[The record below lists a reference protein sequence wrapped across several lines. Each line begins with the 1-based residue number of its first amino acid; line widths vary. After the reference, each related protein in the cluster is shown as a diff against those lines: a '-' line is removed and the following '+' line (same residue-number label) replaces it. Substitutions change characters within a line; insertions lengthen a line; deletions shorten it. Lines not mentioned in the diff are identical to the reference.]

1 MNVPLNKATII
12 VPIPIPTIPWN
23 KNKDMIKDKIR
34 NVQSKQVLNIFK
46 ESNVIGTIE
55 FDDSDCVRNPIIPKI
70 LQRLREFGI

>member
-34 NVQSKQVLNIFK
+34 NVQSKQVLNVFK
-46 ESNVIGTIE
+46 VIWYF
-55 FDDSDCVRNPIIPKI
+55 FDISWTKKS
-70 LQRLREFGI
+70 

>member
-46 ESNVIGTIE
+46 VIWYFLIFLE
-55 FDDSDCVRNPIIPKI
+55 QKNHRFEDINKI
-70 LQRLREFGI
+70 YKT

>member
-46 ESNVIGTIE
+46 VIWYF
-55 FDDSDCVRNPIIPKI
+55 FDISQGQKYQPFDSCASAQLIIKKI
-70 LQRLREFGI
+70 GD

>member
-12 VPIPIPTIPWN
+12 APIPIPTIPWN

-46 ESNVIGTIE
+46 VIWYF
-55 FDDSDCVRNPIIPKI
+55 FDISWTKKS
-70 LQRLREFGI
+70 

>member
-46 ESNVIGTIE
+46 VIWYF
-55 FDDSDCVRNPIIPKI
+55 FDISWTKKS
-70 LQRLREFGI
+70 

>member
-46 ESNVIGTIE
+46 VIWYF
-55 FDDSDCVRNPIIPKI
+55 FDIK
-70 LQRLREFGI
+70 